1 MQRPHESFF
10 KRLFVIDQCVILS
23 KNMADKNAIEKILSQ
38 DDLPIIVISQMLHK
52 TEIKGHHVY
61 KDVWSPE
68 MGEELEVHCEPDNVV
83 DKYAVCLKTKDG
95 KIVGHLKKGKS
106 GRFAKT
112 IFYFLRSHA
121 EAGCTAKISGKRF
134 NLGDGE
140 GLQVPC
146 VLNLEGENKFVNILK
161 EQFVKMKEI

>member
-1 MQRPHESFF
+1 
-10 KRLFVIDQCVILS
+10 
-23 KNMADKNAIEKILSQ
+23 MAGKNAIEKIISQ

-83 DKYAVCLKTKDG
+83 DKYAICLKTKDG

-112 IFYFLRSHA
+112 IYYFYEVTLKQAVQPKYLVKDS
-121 EAGCTAKISGKRF
+121 I
-134 NLGDGE
+134 
-140 GLQVPC
+140 
-146 VLNLEGENKFVNILK
+146 LEMARVYKCPAF
-161 EQFVKMKEI
+161 

>member
-68 MGEELEVHCEPDNVV
+68 MGEELEEISRITPE
-83 DKYAVCLKTKDG
+83 LTG
-95 KIVGHLKKGKS
+95 KARGALFH
-106 GRFAKT
+106 
-112 IFYFLRSHA
+112 
-121 EAGCTAKISGKRF
+121 
-134 NLGDGE
+134 
-140 GLQVPC
+140 
-146 VLNLEGENKFVNILK
+146 VLNEEASWTPLETSWKPSSFLT
-161 EQFVKMKEI
+161 